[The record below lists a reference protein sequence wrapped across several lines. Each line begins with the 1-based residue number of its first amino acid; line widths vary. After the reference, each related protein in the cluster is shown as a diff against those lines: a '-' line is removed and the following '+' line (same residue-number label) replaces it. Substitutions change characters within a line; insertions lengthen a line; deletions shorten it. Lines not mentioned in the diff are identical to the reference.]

1 MQVITLWELIFAQ
14 CEWMPEEMHGDLR
27 RGRRGDLGR
36 CSRTFWG
43 RKVVSPCASGEITAT
58 AAGAR

>member
-43 RKVVSPCASGEITAT
+43 R
-58 AAGAR
+58 